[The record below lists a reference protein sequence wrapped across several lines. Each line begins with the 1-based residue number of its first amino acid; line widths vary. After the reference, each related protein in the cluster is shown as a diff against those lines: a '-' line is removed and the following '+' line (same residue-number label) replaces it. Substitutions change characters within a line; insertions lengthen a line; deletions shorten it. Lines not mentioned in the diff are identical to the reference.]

1 MTSLDYLILGTVVIS
16 IAIGIWRGFV
26 KEALSLL
33 TWIISSFLAWVF
45 AEDVATVFDKDIAQ
59 PTMRLMVAFLVVFVI
74 IFVLGSVATHYV
86 HKVFTNKPFLKM
98 SNYLLGAALGAA
110 RGAVIVIIGFLAAS
124 MLPSI
129 PKSDWWQNSEFA
141 PYFEVGALAAANI
154 LPSDIARHV
163 RYD

>member
-1 MTSLDYLILGTVVIS
+1 MTSLDYLIIGTVAIS
-16 IAIGIWRGFV
+16 IAIGVWRGFA
-26 KEALSLL
+26 KEAFSLL

-45 AEDVATVFDKDIAQ
+45 AEDVAMVFEKDVAQ
-59 PTMRLMVAFLVVFVI
+59 PTMRLMLAFVVVFVI
-74 IFVLGSVATHYV
+74 IFIFGSVVTHFINR
-86 HKVFTNKPFLKM
+86 VFTNKPYLKVW
-98 SNYLLGAALGAA
+98 NYILGAALGAA
-110 RGAVIVIIGFLAAS
+110 RGGLIIVIGFLAAS

-129 PKSDWWQNSEFA
+129 PKSDWWKNSEFA